1 MDNEKLEK
9 GKKLSEKISKI
20 REHLNALD
28 SAFNRGSAFKFI
40 ASTGSY
46 QLCNIRLEDADLTK
60 MVASIIRAKLLI
72 QLNELED
79 EFERL

>member
-28 SAFNRGSAFKFI
+28 SALNRGSAFKFI

-46 QLCNIRLEDADLTK
+46 QFCNIRLEDADLTK
-60 MVASIIRAKLLI
+60 MVAAIIRAKLLI